1 MESTGITRRNLVA
14 GAAVL
19 AAGVAAAGALNVG
32 NAVAETAD
40 GSLIYEGTAQGLRG
54 WVTVHVTLAADG
66 SAIEAVDVVR
76 STEQPDV
83 ICGKAIA
90 AVPQRI
96 VDGQSTD
103 VDSVTGATFT
113 SNAIMSAA
121 AQAIELAGVADQFAT
136 PVHAEPDGTAED
148 VSCDVLVLGAGSAGC
163 MAALAAK
170 YENFDAVSND
180 LNVVLVERQGFYG
193 GSSMLSGGS
202 IGTAIP
208 LNDTS
213 NIEARFDDYM
223 ASYEGGDLPVNRELT
238 YNMLMASGNNILQM
252 QALGYPIVTNG
263 YLNDPSTYESLTAEL
278 RRYRYATEYY
288 STDHWP
294 WQGVEL
300 QHFFD
305 ERFDTAGVDVRL
317 DTEVLD
323 LVVDESGAVTGAR
336 VSGPNGEYTI
346 TAQKT
351 IMAMGGIAQS
361 PDMMAQYAPDW
372 ATALPYTNASCRG
385 DGIRMAVADVDAVVN
400 GNYATGMLG
409 PDLHTGFWSDL
420 GAYFPGWNST
430 VMLVNNTGARFMY
443 DGDGYDVYESFN
455 LACQQPDATVYAV
468 FDSANSAAERVAA
481 STMDTVAPH
490 IFQGDTIEAVAEA
503 AGVDAAGLA
512 ATVEAYNA
520 AYDAGEDDADFG
532 VPNDAMTPVETG
544 PFYIVELRPFTYATN
559 VGISVSEN
567 FEVVNSAGEVVPNL
581 YAAGEMIWT
590 GTGMEF
596 LGGAIVGGRLAGEH
610 AKAAILG

>member
-1 MESTGITRRNLVA
+1 MESITRRNLVA
-14 GAAVL
+14 GAAV
-19 AAGVAAAGALNVG
+19 AAVGAAAASALNAA
-32 NAVAETAD
+32 NAIAAEVD

-54 WVTVHVTLAADG
+54 WVTVHVTVGPDG
-66 SAIEAVDVVR
+66 AISAVDVVR

-83 ICGKAIA
+83 VCGKAIA
-90 AVPQRI
+90 AVPGRI
-96 VDGQSTD
+96 VEAQSTE
-103 VDSVTGATFT
+103 VDGVCGATFT
-113 SNAIMSAA
+113 SNAIMAAA
-121 AQAIELAGVADQFAT
+121 AQALEAAGVADRFAT
-136 PVHAEPDGTAED
+136 PSHHEPDGSAQD
-148 VSCDVLVLGAGSAGC
+148 VSCDVLVLGAGGAGC

-202 IGTAIP
+202 IGTAVP
-208 LNDTS
+208 LNDTT
-213 NIEARFDDYM
+213 NIETRFDEYM
-223 ASYEGGDLPVNRELT
+223 AAYEGSELSVNRDLT
-238 YNMLMASGNNILQM
+238 YNLLMASGNNILQM

-263 YLNDPSTYESLTAEL
+263 YLNDPSTYDSFTAEL

-288 STDHWP
+288 SADHWP

-317 DTEVLD
+317 NTEALE

-336 VSGPNGEYTI
+336 VSGPDGEYTI

-351 IMAMGGIAQS
+351 ILAMGGIAQS

-372 ATALPYTNASCRG
+372 ATCLPYTNASCRG
-385 DGIRMAVADVDAVVN
+385 DGIRMCVDQLGATVS

-409 PDLHTGFWSDL
+409 PDLRTGFWSDL

-430 VMLVNNTGARFMY
+430 VMLVNNAGARFMY

-455 LACQQPDATVYAV
+455 LACQQPNATVYAV
-468 FDSANSAAERVAA
+468 FDSQNPAVAYIEG

-490 IFQGDTIEAVAEA
+490 IFQADTLEDVAAA
-503 AGVDAAGLA
+503 AGVDAAGLT

-520 AYDAGEDDADFG
+520 SYDAGEDDADFG
-532 VPNDAMTPVETG
+532 VPNDAMTPVATG
-544 PFYIVELRPFTYATN
+544 PFYIVELRPFAYASN
-559 VGISVSEN
+559 VGVEVSAN
-567 FEVVNSAGEVVPNL
+567 LEVLNGSGEVVPNL

-590 GTGMEF
+590 GTDMEF
-596 LGGAIVGGRLAGEH
+596 LGGAIAGGRLAGEN